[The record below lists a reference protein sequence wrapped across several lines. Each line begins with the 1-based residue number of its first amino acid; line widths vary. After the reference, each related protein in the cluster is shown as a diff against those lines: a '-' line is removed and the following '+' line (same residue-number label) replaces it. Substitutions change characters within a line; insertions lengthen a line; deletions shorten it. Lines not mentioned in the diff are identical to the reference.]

1 MKILFHTNTINYRG
15 TTVAVRDYA
24 RYNQEILGNES
35 VIAYC
40 KTYGQ
45 EKDMGNE
52 PAVIEELEKEFKVV
66 SYRAGDIAK
75 KIESEKIDL
84 AYFIKSGQQDGE
96 LPPMPG
102 SDRYFPTNCKT
113 AVHAVFQFYEPHGD
127 RYAYISKWLSDEM
140 SQGEVPY
147 VPHIIHLPTPTG
159 NYRKALGISEDKIV
173 VGRIGGYY
181 TFDIP
186 GVKEYIKRLVHDND
200 AFVFL
205 FVGTE
210 PFIDHPNVKF
220 INEIYDL
227 QKKANF
233 INSCDCMIHARARG
247 ESFGLSIAEF
257 LSLNK
262 PVLAWNGGHD
272 KNHIEMLRDSGT
284 LYNNETDLNYML
296 HNLGDF
302 KEDWTQRVAEFKPES
317 VMKKFNE
324 VFIK

>member
-1 MKILFHTNTINYRG
+1 MRVLFHANTLNYRG
-15 TTVAVRDYA
+15 TTVAITDYA
-24 RYNQEILGNES
+24 HYNQEILGNES

-40 KTYGQ
+40 KTYGE

-52 PAVIEELEKEFKVV
+52 SAVIEALEKKFKVV
-66 SYRAGDIAK
+66 GYRAGK
-75 KIESEKIDL
+75 LENKIDDNKIDL
-84 AYFIKSGQQDGE
+84 AYFIAGGEKSS
-96 LPPMPG
+96 LPMN
-102 SDRYFPTNCKT
+102 SKT
-113 AVHAVFQFYEPHGD
+113 AVHAVFQYNDPHGD

-140 SQGEVPY
+140 SQGQIPY
-147 VPHIIHLPTPTG
+147 VPHIVNLPTPKT
-159 NYRKALGISEDKIV
+159 NYRKVLGIRDDQIV

-186 GVKEYIKRLVHDND
+186 GIKEYVKKLVTNND
-200 AFVFL
+200 TFVFI

-210 PFIDHPNVKF
+210 PFVNHPNVKF
-220 INEIYDL
+220 INEIHNP
-227 QKKANF
+227 QKKADF
-233 INSCDCMIHARARG
+233 IDTCDCMLHARHRG

-272 KNHIEMLRDSGT
+272 RNHLEMLKNSNT
-284 LYNNETDLNYML
+284 LYNDENDLNYML

-302 KEDWTQRVAEFKPES
+302 KEDWTARVKEYNPDN

-324 VFIK
+324 VFLC